1 METTSHDQGKASE
14 VDFIALHPGQM
25 IGRYQIV
32 AILGQGG
39 FGITYRAHDAQL
51 NREVA
56 IKEYLPMALAVRQDG
71 TTVLPRSTKLADD
84 FTWGRDRF
92 VAEGRTLA
100 SLQRAPAIVRVFD
113 FLEAHGT
120 AYIVMELLAGD
131 TLENRLKGGHKFG
144 PAEIDRILW
153 PLLDGLAQVHATG
166 FLHRDIKPANIL
178 LDAEGNPTLIDFGA
192 SRAAMAGKT
201 AAMTA
206 IFTPGYAAAEQFT
219 SAKQGPWTDIY
230 GISATL
236 YHAITGAPPPSAFD
250 RMLDD
255 DYQPLAKLRPAGFAP
270 GLLIGIDTGLTVR
283 ASDRPQSIAGWR
295 PVLGQSGAPD
305 AQTTVALGRS
315 DDSGATIMARSP
327 VSADAVSAPTD
338 RAAAKRRTVLLAVMA
353 AAVIVA
359 LGGGYYVATKPATVD
374 PAVAAEAQRARE
386 RLAAAEAGLRK
397 AEGDAAKLRAE
408 KEQRE
413 KADRDAA
420 QRKQIE
426 DETRQKIEA
435 ELAAAR
441 QKAENEAAAKRR
453 AEAEL
458 RQAEEAEAA
467 AKRAAEEQERRA
479 AEAAEARLHHVLL
492 DRQHIQV
499 ALTSLG
505 FDTNTTDGVF
515 GPRTREMIA
524 AWQASRKF
532 PVSGFLR
539 GPQHQVLMS
548 EAAPA
553 IAKFNEEQKKAEET
567 RKKADEEKVKA
578 EAATNPA
585 TPTTAPATSA
595 APAAPNVASA
605 APKSGPDGTWRGQ
618 YQCTASRNGGAITI
632 PMVINVTGGSGTW
645 VRPGSGPGTGGNQ
658 SVAVRITG
666 QQVLVSRVYVPGS
679 QPGVLSTATLQARY
693 DGANAITGSGPEHN
707 GGGRTCDINLTRT
720 P

>member
-1 METTSHDQGKASE
+1 MGTTSQDQGQASE
-14 VDFIALHPGQM
+14 VDFVALRPGQM
-25 IGRYQIV
+25 IGRYQIAAV
-32 AILGQGG
+32 LGQGG

-51 NREVA
+51 HREVA

-71 TTVLPRSTKLADD
+71 TTVLPRSTKMAED

-113 FLEAHGT
+113 FLEANGT

-131 TLENRLKGGHKFG
+131 TLENRLKGGKKLE
-144 PAEIDRILW
+144 PAEIDKILW
-153 PLLDGLAQVHATG
+153 PLLDGLEAVHATG

-178 LDAEGNPTLIDFGA
+178 LDSEGNPTLIDFGA

-255 DYQPLAKLRPAGFAP
+255 EYQPLGRLMPAGFTP

-295 PVLGQSGAPD
+295 SVLGQSGAPD
-305 AQTTVALGRS
+305 AQATVALGRS
-315 DDSGATIMARSP
+315 ADYGATVMVRA
-327 VSADAVSAPTD
+327 ATTTAGAPP
-338 RAAAKRRTVLLAVMA
+338 AQPAAKRRAGLWAALAVAM
-353 AAVIVA
+353 IVA
-359 LGGGYYVATKPATVD
+359 LGGGYYVASKPATVD
-374 PAVAAEAQRARE
+374 PLAAAETQQTRE
-386 RLAAAEAGLRK
+386 RLAAAEAGMRK
-397 AEGDAAKLRAE
+397 AEDDAAKLRAE

-413 KADRDAA
+413 KAERDAA

-426 DETRQKIEA
+426 DETRKKIEA

-441 QKAENEAAAKRR
+441 QKAEAEAAAKRKL
-453 AEAEL
+453 EEEL
-458 RQAEEAEAA
+458 RQKDEAEAA
-467 AKRAAEEQERRA
+467 AKRAAEEQDRKA
-479 AEAAEARLHHVLL
+479 AEAAEAAMRHVLQ

-505 FDTNTTDGVF
+505 FNTNSTDGVF
-515 GPRTREMIA
+515 GPHTREMIA

-532 PVSGFLR
+532 PVTGFLP
-539 GPQHQVLMS
+539 GPQHRALLR

-553 IAKFNEEQKKAEET
+553 IVKFNEEQKKAEEA
-567 RKKADEEKVKA
+567 RRKADEEKAKA
-578 EAATNPA
+578 
-585 TPTTAPATSA
+585 A
-595 APAAPNVASA
+595 APAAAAPTAPNVASA
-605 APKSGPDGTWRGQ
+605 TPKSGLDGTWRGR
-618 YQCTASRNGGAITI
+618 YHCTPSKGGGGEFTI
-632 PMVINVTGGSGTW
+632 PLVINMTGGSATW
-645 VRPGSGPGTGGNQ
+645 VRPGSGAGTRGNQ
-658 SVAVRITG
+658 SLTVT
-666 QQVLVSRVYVPGS
+666 VSGSTVSVTRVYVPNN
-679 QPGVLSTATLQARY
+679 QPGVTQPATMPARY
-693 DGANAITGSGPEHN
+693 DGANTISGTGTEANS
-707 GGGRTCDINLTRT
+707 GGRICDINLTRA